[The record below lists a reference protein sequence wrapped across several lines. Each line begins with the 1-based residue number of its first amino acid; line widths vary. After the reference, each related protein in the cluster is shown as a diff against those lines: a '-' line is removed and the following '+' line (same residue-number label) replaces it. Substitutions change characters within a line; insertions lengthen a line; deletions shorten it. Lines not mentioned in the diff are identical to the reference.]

1 MSKKALLNE
10 NQVRQMM
17 KLASIGGPL
26 TSNFL
31 NEKYAGYMDEDEQGM
46 EEGYGMQEDEE
57 DIEEGH
63 GMMHDAEND
72 ILEAEHDDAE
82 MADEMPEAPEDA
94 GPEDAAPE
102 MDLGDDA
109 GADAGAS
116 EKETKF
122 ASAIATLADL
132 AGVEVDFGDMGDMGD
147 MGAEMDADV
156 AGDEDLAGDLADL
169 GDMGAEAPEADEEPL
184 DEIDFID
191 EEEVMNE
198 VYKRVKSRL
207 REKLIENK

>member
-31 NEKYAGYMDEDEQGM
+31 SEKYAGYMDEDEYGM

-57 DIEEGH
+57 DMEEGH
-63 GMMHDAEND
+63 GTMHDAEND
-72 ILEAEHDDAE
+72 ILEAEHEDAE
-82 MADEMPEAPEDA
+82 MADEMPEAPEDV

-102 MDLGDDA
+102 MDLGDA
-109 GADAGAS
+109 GPETGTS

-132 AGVEVDFGDMGDMGD
+132 AGVEVDFGEMGGMGD
-147 MGAEMDADV
+147 MDADV
-156 AGDEDLAGDLADL
+156 AGDEDLAGDLGDL

-198 VYKRVKSRL
+198 VYKRVKNRL
-207 REKLIENK
+207 KEKLIKNK